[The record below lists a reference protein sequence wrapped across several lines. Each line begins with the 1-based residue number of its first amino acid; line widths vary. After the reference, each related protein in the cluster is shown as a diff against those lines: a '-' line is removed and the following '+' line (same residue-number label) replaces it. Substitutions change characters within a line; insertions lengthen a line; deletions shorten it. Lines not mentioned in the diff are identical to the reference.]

1 MRKLL
6 KIYIVWLS
14 VLTGILALLG
24 LIFFKTFLS
33 EYYLPVYWFLLLLFY
48 VIHAIS
54 QSIIVLADKKRPF
67 NIGNVY
73 LISFAIKF
81 LSYLAFLIIYLVI
94 SESITMTFALV
105 FFLLYLIYTVF
116 DVRTKIR
123 FSKTYPDKIEKSD

>member
-1 MRKLL
+1 MRNHL
-6 KIYIVWLS
+6 KTYILWLS
-14 VLTGILALLG
+14 VLTVILVFLG
-24 LIFFKTFLS
+24 LLFFKTFLS

-54 QSIIVLADKKRPF
+54 QSIIVLGEKKHPF
-67 NIGNVY
+67 KFGNAY
-73 LISFAIKF
+73 LVSFAIKF
-81 LSYLAFLIIYLVI
+81 FSYLAFLVIYLII

>member
-116 DVRTKIR
+116 DVRAKIH